1 MRFSIL
7 GETLARRDD
16 GTGIPLGGPARRALL
31 TLLLVR
37 PREVVA
43 AERLADEL
51 APDGAVSAHALQ
63 SQVSRL
69 RAALGPAVIERA
81 GAGYRAAVD
90 PEDVD
95 AGRFERLAREGRAAL
110 AAEDPVRAVKLLRG
124 ALELW
129 RGPALADLAH
139 LTHLTEGDT
148 ARTVSARLEELRLG
162 AVEDRI
168 EAELRLGGHREAVA
182 ELREL
187 TARHPLRERLAAL
200 LIRALSAEGGQAQ
213 ALAAYEETR
222 GRLADEL
229 GSDPSAELVALHR
242 ELLDFDPSPAQARP
256 PAQLTSFVGRS
267 DEVAE
272 VAGLLRAA
280 RLVTLVGPG
289 GVGKTRLSVEA
300 AGAAADDVC
309 FVELAPLREGAGL
322 PAAVLAALGLRENGL
337 RLDGG
342 GQGPLERLATALADR
357 TLLLVLDNCEH
368 LVEEAAALAGRL
380 LARCPRLRILATSRE
395 PLAVTGEHLW
405 QVRPLDEAA
414 AVRLFTERAS
424 AVRRGFTAAP
434 EPVERIC
441 AALDRLPLA
450 IELAAARL
458 RTMDV
463 EDLAQRLDDRLGM
476 AAARGNRGAAERHR
490 TLRAV
495 VAWSWDLLSAPE
507 QRAAR
512 RFTVFPA
519 GATARAALE
528 VCGAGGAGPEPEV
541 LESLVD
547 KSLLELAGGGRLRML
562 ETVRAYGAERLREA
576 GEASAT
582 GAAHARYVLELARTA
597 EPRLRGPGQPEWLE
611 RLAAGHGD
619 LEAALAWAAGEG
631 RWETALELLAA
642 ASGYLWIRGVSGSVA
657 ARAAAVLDA
666 VGDAP
671 PAGLGEEFAACVL
684 LAAAGPGGLAPW
696 RRHRTRAGHLL
707 ATAWSRE
714 GAGGHGAVGGHPADA
729 GTADAGT
736 SRHGTADAA
745 PGASG
750 PYATT
755 DASTGTSR
763 TGSGGTTDGGAGG
776 TGGTAGAGTTEGS
789 TTAGGTASAGTRR
802 TGAAGTAGTSGAG
815 TSQGRPTDGGTASTG
830 SAATNSPG
838 GTGATGTRCLG
849 AGGTARGSTGNAGS
863 AAGTT
868 DGGTARGNAGN
879 AGGTA
884 GTTGGSTTDGSA
896 GSTDGTTGAG
906 SMGSAGGTTQA
917 STTDGGTARGSAG
930 NAGGTAGTTEGGTTD
945 GSADSTTGAGSAG
958 GTTQGSTTDGGAGS
972 AGGAGGAG
980 RGRYPVVLLV
990 WMLRNAVEADPLDAF
1005 ALVSAQ
1011 RGHPEPW
1018 VRAVAAYVSGFGPLG
1033 AGDPAAAE
1041 RAFAEAAEG
1050 FRAAGDGWGTALVL
1064 DALAGM
1070 AGARGDRAGAVALT
1084 DEALALTERLG
1095 ALEDSADLLVNRAD
1109 QLVAGDPAA
1118 AAADYARAAALARRA
1133 GGSAA
1138 LAAALRGLGDLALR
1152 DGDPARAGR
1161 LYTEALERID
1171 PHWVKSA
1178 GSRVRALAGLGR
1190 VAESSGDHP
1199 AARARYA
1206 EAAASAASVV
1216 GGTSPEALRLLGL
1229 PEEVVAVLTAH
1240 AP

>member
-51 APDGAVSAHALQ
+51 DPDGAVSAHALQ

-110 AAEDPVRAVKLLRG
+110 AAEDPVRAVRLLRE

-148 ARTVSARLEELRLG
+148 ARTASARLEELRLG

-256 PAQLTSFVGRS
+256 PAQLTSFVGRR

-272 VAGLLRAA
+272 VAGLLRVA

-322 PAAVLAALGLRENGL
+322 PGAVLAALGLREGGL

-342 GQGPLERLATALADR
+342 GQGPVERLATALADR

-380 LARCPRLRILATSRE
+380 LTRCPRLRILATSRE

-405 QVRPLDEAA
+405 QVRPLDGAA
-414 AVRLFTERAS
+414 AARLFTERAS

-463 EDLAQRLDDRLGM
+463 EDLARRLDDRLGM

-495 VAWSWDLLSAPE
+495 VAWSWELLSAQE

-528 VCGAGGAGPEPEV
+528 VCRAGGGTGEPEALEPEV

-547 KSLLELAGGGRLRML
+547 KSLLELSGGRLRML

-582 GAAHARYVLELARTA
+582 GGAHARYVLELARAA

-619 LEAALAWAAGEG
+619 LEAALAWAAAEG

-657 ARAAAVLDA
+657 ARAAVVLDA

-684 LAAAGPGGLAPW
+684 LAATGPGGLTRW
-696 RRHRTRAGHLL
+696 RRHRNRAARLL
-707 ATAWSRE
+707 TAAWSR
-714 GAGGHGAVGGHPADA
+714 
-729 GTADAGT
+729 
-736 SRHGTADAA
+736 
-745 PGASG
+745 
-750 PYATT
+750 
-755 DASTGTSR
+755 
-763 TGSGGTTDGGAGG
+763 DGGGG
-776 TGGTAGAGTTEGS
+776 
-789 TTAGGTASAGTRR
+789 
-802 TGAAGTAGTSGAG
+802 
-815 TSQGRPTDGGTASTG
+815 DGVG
-830 SAATNSPG
+830 
-838 GTGATGTRCLG
+838 
-849 AGGTARGSTGNAGS
+849 
-863 AAGTT
+863 
-868 DGGTARGNAGN
+868 
-879 AGGTA
+879 
-884 GTTGGSTTDGSA
+884 
-896 GSTDGTTGAG
+896 
-906 SMGSAGGTTQA
+906 
-917 STTDGGTARGSAG
+917 
-930 NAGGTAGTTEGGTTD
+930 
-945 GSADSTTGAGSAG
+945 
-958 GTTQGSTTDGGAGS
+958 
-972 AGGAGGAG
+972 
-980 RGRYPVVLLV
+980 GRYPVVLLV
-990 WMLRNAVEADPLDAF
+990 WMLRNAAEADPLDAF

-1070 AGARGDRAGAVALT
+1070 AGARGDRAAAVALT

-1190 VAESSGDHP
+1190 VAESYGDHP

-1229 PEEVVAVLTAH
+1229 PQEVVDVLTAH

>member
-16 GTGIPLGGPARRALL
+16 GTEVPLGGPARRALL

-37 PREVVA
+37 PREVVS

-51 APDGAVSAHALQ
+51 APDGSVSAHALQ

-110 AAEDPVRAVKLLRG
+110 AADDPVRAVELLRG

-129 RGPALADLAH
+129 RGRALADLA
-139 LTHLTEGDT
+139 HLTEGDT
-148 ARTVSARLEELRLG
+148 ARTASARLEELRLG

-168 EAELRLGGHREAVA
+168 EADLRLGGHREAVA

-200 LIRALSAEGGQAQ
+200 LIRALSAEGGQAE
-213 ALAAYEETR
+213 ALAAYEQTR
-222 GRLADEL
+222 SRLADEL

-242 ELLDFDPSPAQARP
+242 ELLESDPSPAQVRP

-267 DEVAE
+267 GEVAE
-272 VAGLLRAA
+272 VADLLRVA

-300 AGAAADDVC
+300 AGVAGDDVC

-322 PAAVLAALGLRENGL
+322 PGAVLAALGLRENGL

-342 GQGPLERLATALADR
+342 GQGPVERLATALADR
-357 TLLLVLDNCEH
+357 VLLLVLDNCEH
-368 LVEEAAALAGRL
+368 VAEEAAALAGRL
-380 LARCPRLRILATSRE
+380 LALCPRLRILATSRE
-395 PLAVTGEHLW
+395 PLSVIGEHLW
-405 QVRPLDEAA
+405 QVRPLDDAA

-424 AVRRGFTAAP
+424 AVRRGFAAAA

-441 AALDRLPLA
+441 AALDNLPLA

-476 AAARGNRGAAERHR
+476 AAARANRGAGERHR

-495 VAWSWDLLSAPE
+495 VAWSWDLLSAQE

-528 VCGAGGAGPEPEV
+528 VCRAGGAAPDSELPEAEVLEPEV

-547 KSLLELAGGGRLRML
+547 KSLLELAGGRLRML
-562 ETVRAYGAERLREA
+562 ETVRAYGAERLRGA
-576 GEASAT
+576 GETSAT
-582 GAAHARYVLELARTA
+582 GGAHARYVLELARAA

-642 ASGYLWIRGVSGSVA
+642 ASAYLWIRGVSGSLA

-696 RRHRTRAGHLL
+696 RRHRERAGRLL
-707 ATAWSRE
+707 AAAWARD
-714 GAGGHGAVGGHPADA
+714 GAGGGG
-729 GTADAGT
+729 
-736 SRHGTADAA
+736 
-745 PGASG
+745 
-750 PYATT
+750 
-755 DASTGTSR
+755 
-763 TGSGGTTDGGAGG
+763 
-776 TGGTAGAGTTEGS
+776 
-789 TTAGGTASAGTRR
+789 
-802 TGAAGTAGTSGAG
+802 
-815 TSQGRPTDGGTASTG
+815 
-830 SAATNSPG
+830 
-838 GTGATGTRCLG
+838 
-849 AGGTARGSTGNAGS
+849 
-863 AAGTT
+863 
-868 DGGTARGNAGN
+868 
-879 AGGTA
+879 
-884 GTTGGSTTDGSA
+884 
-896 GSTDGTTGAG
+896 
-906 SMGSAGGTTQA
+906 
-917 STTDGGTARGSAG
+917 
-930 NAGGTAGTTEGGTTD
+930 
-945 GSADSTTGAGSAG
+945 
-958 GTTQGSTTDGGAGS
+958 
-972 AGGAGGAG
+972 
-980 RGRYPVVLLV
+980 GRYPVVLLV
-990 WMLRNAVEADPLDAF
+990 WMLRNATEADPLDAF

-1033 AGDPAAAE
+1033 TGDAAAAE

-1064 DALAGM
+1064 DALAGV
-1070 AGARGDRAGAVALT
+1070 AGARGDRAGAVALL

-1118 AAADYARAAALARRA
+1118 AAADYARAASLARRA

-1152 DGDPARAGR
+1152 DGDPARAGH

-1190 VAESSGDHP
+1190 VAESNGDRP

-1206 EAAASAASVV
+1206 EAAASAAAVV

-1229 PEEVVAVLTAH
+1229 PQEVVDLVTTH
-1240 AP
+1240 TP